1 MTFSLLVNDKSV
13 DNIERNMAKASVL
26 CVMDEGAKVGT
37 PLIGAKGASFL
48 FDVDG
53 KRIMFDTGRS
63 GRYLIHNMGVL
74 HIKADSV
81 DAVVISNPSIE
92 HVGGLNAF
100 MTNRTV
106 PVDVYA
112 VPEVWRCKRPLGKLI
127 SDDNAGGVHM
137 RDAGSEWI
145 QLTEHLF
152 LSPVIGGGN
161 EMAMVLRTNEGPMV
175 FSARATEGIGSTL
188 GAVKDRFHIIRGL
201 VGGIYMHK
209 LKQPAVNGIASVITE
224 EYSVN
229 ELYINGCAGRE
240 GIQKL
245 RVATSND
252 KIKDFFAGDELVFTV

>member
-1 MTFSLLVNDKSV
+1 
-13 DNIERNMAKASVL
+13 MAKASVL

-37 PLIGAKGASFL
+37 PLIGAKGTSFL

-63 GRYLIHNMGVL
+63 GRYLTHNMSHL
-74 HIKADSV
+74 QIKADSV
-81 DAVVISNPSIE
+81 DAVVISNPLIE

-112 VPEVWRCKRPLGKLI
+112 VPEVWECKRPLGKLI
-127 SDDNAGGVHM
+127 SDDNAGGVKKV
-137 RDAGSEWI
+137 DAGSDWI

-161 EMAMVLRTNEGPMV
+161 EMAMVLRTNEGPVV
-175 FSARATEGIGSTL
+175 FTTRAAEGIDATL
-188 GAVKDRFHIIRGL
+188 KTVMDRFHIIRGL

-209 LKQPAVNGIASVITE
+209 FKQPAANEIASVITE
-224 EYSVN
+224 RYSVN
-229 ELYINGCAGRE
+229 LLYINGCAERE

-252 KIKDFFAGDELVFTV
+252 RIKDFFAGDELTFTV